1 MIESFRDHLD
11 QLLGLHTP
19 AGDLTFLQ
27 MGCRSFI
34 VFAVS
39 ILLVRVADRR
49 LVGRNA
55 GFDMMVVVIL
65 GSVLS
70 RGINGQAAFF
80 PSLGASAVLIIF
92 HHLLATAAF
101 QWPWFSRLVKGREEI
116 LVRNGKV
123 DRAAL
128 RRCKITNDDLD
139 ENLRLN
145 GNETSIEHIVEARLE
160 RNGSVSV
167 VKAKSRGAGH

>member
-1 MIESFRDHLD
+1 
-11 QLLGLHTP
+11 
-19 AGDLTFLQ
+19 
-27 MGCRSFI
+27 MGCRAFI
-34 VFAVS
+34 VFVVS

-80 PSLGASAVLIIF
+80 PSLGVSAVLIVF

-101 QWPWFSRLVKGREEI
+101 QWSWFSRVVKGDEDI
-116 LVRNGKV
+116 LVRDGKV
-123 DRAAL
+123 DRAAM
-128 RRCKITNDDLD
+128 RRCKITNDDLA

-145 GNETSIEHIVEARLE
+145 GNETNIEDIAEARLE
-160 RNGSVSV
+160 RNGSISV
-167 VKAKSRGAGH
+167 VKAQSRAGPRLPPSAREAAHNQKHARRQHQRNGD